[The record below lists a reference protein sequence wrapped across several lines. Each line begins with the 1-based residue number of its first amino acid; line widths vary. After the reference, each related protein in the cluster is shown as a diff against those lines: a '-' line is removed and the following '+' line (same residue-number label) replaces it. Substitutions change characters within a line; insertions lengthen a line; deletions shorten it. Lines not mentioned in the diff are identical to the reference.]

1 MKRNLRR
8 RLLVYHH
15 LRKQRREVERNRQ
28 RMIANLV
35 HEIGRPLGSIRTA
48 IDALQGGA
56 ADDPVLRSDLLKGMS
71 ERVDRMGRLLED
83 LSLIYRRLRPQEISL
98 KPVNVSD
105 WVNSL
110 IPLWAE
116 SARQKGV
123 HWQFRIGCADLQMT
137 TDPDRLAQALSNLVN
152 NAIKFTPPGGDVSLD
167 IRQEDKRIHFSVE
180 DTGPG
185 IPVEEQPHLFT
196 PFYRTIRP
204 SWKAPGLG
212 LGLSIA
218 LSIVEA
224 LGGNISFTSVPGRG
238 STFTISLPIQ

>member
-1 MKRNLRR
+1 
-8 RLLVYHH
+8 
-15 LRKQRREVERNRQ
+15 
-28 RMIANLV
+28 MIANLV

-56 ADDPVLRSDLLKGMS
+56 ADDPALRSDLLKGMS
-71 ERVDRMGRLLED
+71 ERVDRIGRLLED

-98 KPVNVSD
+98 RLINIGE
-105 WVNSL
+105 WMNSL

-116 SARQKGV
+116 TARQKGV
-123 HWQFRIGCADLQMT
+123 HWEFRIGCAELQLT

-152 NAIKFTPPGGDVSLD
+152 NAVKFTPAGGNVSLD
-167 IRQEDKRIHFSVE
+167 IQQENELVAFRVE

-185 IPVEEQPHLFT
+185 IALEEQPHLFT
-196 PFYRTIRP
+196 PFYRTIQP

-218 LSIVEA
+218 LSIVES
-224 LGGNISFTSVPGRG
+224 LGGTISFESAPGNG
-238 STFTISLPIQ
+238 SIFAIKIPFQ